1 MDAFGNR
8 NLNFV
13 IRVHFPPPAAK
24 KEAAGWIPRHLR
36 RGRPFPWAILGGG
49 AGVVFRFALLRK
61 ALSRVAASLVAA
73 SLVAASLL
81 LPPLVVGVLGAG
93 LLEGQ
98 ALAHGP
104 RQHSVKLVEFKPPVP
119 APDFTL
125 ENLEGESV
133 RLADFRGKFVL
144 LNFWATWCPPCVR
157 EMPSMQRLG
166 KRFKDR
172 PFVVLGISLDTS
184 KDAPKVKA
192 FIKRL
197 KLTFPMSLDPNSR
210 ISEKYGARD
219 LPATFLIDPL
229 GRVILAA
236 KGERDWYS
244 KEIVGYLE
252 EVVAATTSGN

>member
-73 SLVAASLL
+73 SLVAASLVV
-81 LPPLVVGVLGAG
+81 PPLVVGVLG
-93 LLEGQ
+93 GQ